1 LFTDHTM
8 SDLSV
13 TTKEIQQFPLWD
25 KLKDKRVPLSFD
37 VEFTDLAACG
47 ILGVE
52 LLSGGGLCQ

>member
-1 LFTDHTM
+1 M